1 MRTEKWLV
9 FCIALLL
16 IQLVACERGKMEE
29 NAPAPVSA
37 RTGSDTLETDSTGID
52 SVDMPGT
59 VSPYIVTEKVTG
71 IEQKAPTLFTLING
85 KSQFVKWRVVPAQV
99 THNNGPQTTIY
110 FQKEGTFRVYA
121 IDSLS
126 NDSTFI
132 DVQVTNQV
140 QQNPPSEKPLVA
152 HDVLSVTPIAYGD
165 TLENTVGFKLVT
177 NQSYPCFQNELSE
190 ELIAGQNSYQIKLG
204 NVVTGISCLPG
215 TQSPGTGFVS
225 IYQIP
230 VNFNGAFEIQ
240 FNNKVYKGT
249 MKRKGKSGYEFQ
261 WPYESGVVFT
271 RKQL

>member
-9 FCIALLL
+9 LCIALLL
-16 IQLVACERGKMEE
+16 VQLVACERGKMEE
-29 NAPAPVSA
+29 NAPVPVAA
-37 RTGSDTLETDSTGID
+37 RTGTDTLETDSTGID

-85 KSQFVKWRVVPAQV
+85 KSQFVQWRVVPAQV
-99 THNNGPQTTIY
+99 THTNGQQTTIY
-110 FQKEGTFRVYA
+110 FQKEGTFRVFA

-126 NDSTFI
+126 NDSSFI
-132 DVQVTNQV
+132 DVQVTNQI
-140 QQNPPSEKPLVA
+140 QQNSPSEKPLVA
-152 HDVLSVTPIAYGD
+152 HDVLNVTPITYGD

-177 NQSYPCFQNELSE
+177 TQSYPCFQNQLSE
-190 ELIAGQNSYQIKLG
+190 ELIAEQNSYQIKLD

-225 IYQIP
+225 IYRIP

-240 FNNKVYKGT
+240 FNTKVYKGT

-271 RKQL
+271 RKEL